1 MSMKRLILTLSLV
14 VAAAFCVSAQNYM
27 VVNSETVFKSIKE
40 YNAALEQIETLSDQ
54 YQQQVDARFEAVE
67 TLYNN
72 YVAQR
77 ASLSDAVRQSRENAI
92 LQKEQEATEYQESL
106 FGTDGELMKK
116 RLELIQPIQKRVFSV
131 IESFCKQYGYDLVI
145 DIAANPT
152 VLYYS
157 SRVDFTQ
164 KIIDA
169 LK

>member
-1 MSMKRLILTLSLV
+1 MSMKRLILTLALV
-14 VAAAFCVSAQNYM
+14 VAAAFGVSAQNYM

-40 YNAALEQIETLSDQ
+40 YNAALEQIEMLSDQ

-72 YVAQR
+72 YIAQR